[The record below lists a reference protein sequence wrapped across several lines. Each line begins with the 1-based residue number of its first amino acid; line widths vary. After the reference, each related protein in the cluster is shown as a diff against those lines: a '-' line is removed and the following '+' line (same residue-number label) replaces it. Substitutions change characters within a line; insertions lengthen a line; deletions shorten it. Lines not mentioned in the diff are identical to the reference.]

1 MKFKQI
7 TNHTLVQEQNAWK
20 EALYAWNRSNT
31 ELILDSEQL
40 KDCSRYAQ
48 DFKETSDF
56 AEVRKTV
63 TDIWFSYKNPLELQM
78 QEEEKEYEQKRL
90 EKEQT
95 EAELT
100 EWENA
105 KDPQPERSEA
115 VRKNRQRL
123 DALKIPYQEFYKAI
137 EFGDS
142 LTEQECNHLEEALLS
157 MGILDALVVDASYRE
172 QVLTMEEGCED
183 CYLFV
188 QKSYSGKSLLDVLEL
203 NDSMNDIFSNQRL
216 TGILSGIAY
225 NEESMISVS
234 SEGIYQMGVLSG
246 TITGEHVAGFLGA
259 RARERNR
266 QEQIRVCKEKIQ
278 GLQSSMNQLEAK
290 KAGIVIQ
297 MQKLEQE
304 YQALPQDTGIRT
316 AFKMLVQEQH
326 KYETKT
332 AECKEIEE
340 RWKKLSEQIQ
350 EKKKKAIE
358 IAQQLYLQCTYAIFQ
373 EAKDAA
379 AEYEKNLIALKSA
392 HEMFLQSVRHMKDLT
407 RRLES
412 IDADLDEIRYD
423 LSGAQR
429 HLVKL
434 EQEHASIV
442 EQLKLTDYEQIRER
456 LDACITWLKE
466 YPEHLNQC
474 LQKRA
479 GIKEHLDTLR
489 KQEEAGESQKQILEQ
504 KRIWRGKCYEA
515 EFALA
520 VLSKW
525 NSIFCKDN
533 EMYIVENPS
542 VFAGLCAGHTKQ
554 VSCMCMNG
562 QPRLAGLV
570 TLDLL
575 AASGTVVYYA
585 GDLDPEGLLIAQK
598 ISEYYAGEFHYWH
611 MTVEDYE
618 KSKSNETISEKR
630 IKSLERITDTELFP
644 VAEKMRLDRLAG
656 YQEKIEIK

>member
-1 MKFKQI
+1 
-7 TNHTLVQEQNAWK
+7 
-20 EALYAWNRSNT
+20 
-31 ELILDSEQL
+31 
-40 KDCSRYAQ
+40 
-48 DFKETSDF
+48 
-56 AEVRKTV
+56 
-63 TDIWFSYKNPLELQM
+63 
-78 QEEEKEYEQKRL
+78 
-90 EKEQT
+90 
-95 EAELT
+95 
-100 EWENA
+100 
-105 KDPQPERSEA
+105 
-115 VRKNRQRL
+115 
-123 DALKIPYQEFYKAI
+123 
-137 EFGDS
+137 
-142 LTEQECNHLEEALLS
+142 
-157 MGILDALVVDASYRE
+157 
-172 QVLTMEEGCED
+172 
-183 CYLFV
+183 
-188 QKSYSGKSLLDVLEL
+188 
-203 NDSMNDIFSNQRL
+203 
-216 TGILSGIAY
+216 
-225 NEESMISVS
+225 
-234 SEGIYQMGVLSG
+234 
-246 TITGEHVAGFLGA
+246 
-259 RARERNR
+259 
-266 QEQIRVCKEKIQ
+266 
-278 GLQSSMNQLEAK
+278 
-290 KAGIVIQ
+290 

-520 VLSKW
+520 YVRFPEEMQTDV
-525 NSIFCKDN
+525 NSICEYLEADTKSLGKQNVITSLNQIYFENRGFLNEYQVMQGELFKELDENRPLGEAEAVRQNFTARYQGIKLPFSRLLAHLEEDIAQLQDLIKAGDRELFEDILANTVSRKIRGKINASNAWVEKMNALMGSMNTSSGLELSLRWRSKTAESENQLDTKELVELLKKDYRLMS
-533 EMYIVENPS
+533 EEEAARLSTHFRSKVEEARRRASDSGGMISFYQVMKETLDYRKWFEFQLFSQKKGERVKELTNS
-542 VFAGLCAGHTKQ
+542 VFGTFSGGEKAMSMYVPLFSAVVAKYQGGRADA
-554 VSCMCMNG
+554 
-562 QPRLAGLV
+562 PRLVSLDEAFAGVDNRNIRDMFRLMTEFSFDFIINSQV
-570 TLDLL
+570 LWGDCDTLDAL
-575 AASGTVVYYA
+575 AIYQLIRPENAKFVTVMPYVWN
-585 GDLDPEGLLIAQK
+585 GHSRELME
-598 ISEYYAGEFHYWH
+598 SEEAVEQRRAEIEQTAGE
-611 MTVEDYE
+611 
-618 KSKSNETISEKR
+618 
-630 IKSLERITDTELFP
+630 
-644 VAEKMRLDRLAG
+644 
-656 YQEKIEIK
+656 

>member
-1 MKFKQI
+1 
-7 TNHTLVQEQNAWK
+7 
-20 EALYAWNRSNT
+20 
-31 ELILDSEQL
+31 
-40 KDCSRYAQ
+40 
-48 DFKETSDF
+48 
-56 AEVRKTV
+56 
-63 TDIWFSYKNPLELQM
+63 
-78 QEEEKEYEQKRL
+78 
-90 EKEQT
+90 
-95 EAELT
+95 
-100 EWENA
+100 
-105 KDPQPERSEA
+105 
-115 VRKNRQRL
+115 
-123 DALKIPYQEFYKAI
+123 
-137 EFGDS
+137 
-142 LTEQECNHLEEALLS
+142 
-157 MGILDALVVDASYRE
+157 
-172 QVLTMEEGCED
+172 
-183 CYLFV
+183 
-188 QKSYSGKSLLDVLEL
+188 
-203 NDSMNDIFSNQRL
+203 
-216 TGILSGIAY
+216 
-225 NEESMISVS
+225 
-234 SEGIYQMGVLSG
+234 
-246 TITGEHVAGFLGA
+246 
-259 RARERNR
+259 
-266 QEQIRVCKEKIQ
+266 
-278 GLQSSMNQLEAK
+278 
-290 KAGIVIQ
+290 

-474 LQKRA
+474 LQKHA

-504 KRIWRGKCYEA
+504 KRIWRG
-515 EFALA
+515 
-520 VLSKW
+520 
-525 NSIFCKDN
+525 
-533 EMYIVENPS
+533 EMLRGRICPC
-542 VFAGLCAGHTKQ
+542 LCQ
-554 VSCMCMNG
+554 VSRRNADG
-562 QPRLAGLV
+562 RKQYLRI
-570 TLDLL
+570 
-575 AASGTVVYYA
+575 SG
-585 GDLDPEGLLIAQK
+585 G
-598 ISEYYAGEFHYWH
+598 
-611 MTVEDYE
+611 
-618 KSKSNETISEKR
+618 
-630 IKSLERITDTELFP
+630 
-644 VAEKMRLDRLAG
+644 
-656 YQEKIEIK
+656 

>member
-1 MKFKQI
+1 
-7 TNHTLVQEQNAWK
+7 
-20 EALYAWNRSNT
+20 
-31 ELILDSEQL
+31 
-40 KDCSRYAQ
+40 
-48 DFKETSDF
+48 
-56 AEVRKTV
+56 
-63 TDIWFSYKNPLELQM
+63 
-78 QEEEKEYEQKRL
+78 
-90 EKEQT
+90 
-95 EAELT
+95 
-100 EWENA
+100 
-105 KDPQPERSEA
+105 
-115 VRKNRQRL
+115 
-123 DALKIPYQEFYKAI
+123 
-137 EFGDS
+137 
-142 LTEQECNHLEEALLS
+142 
-157 MGILDALVVDASYRE
+157 
-172 QVLTMEEGCED
+172 
-183 CYLFV
+183 
-188 QKSYSGKSLLDVLEL
+188 
-203 NDSMNDIFSNQRL
+203 
-216 TGILSGIAY
+216 
-225 NEESMISVS
+225 
-234 SEGIYQMGVLSG
+234 MGVLSG

-278 GLQSSMNQLEAK
+278 GLQSSKNQLEAK
-290 KAGIVIQ
+290 KAGIVIR

-525 NSIFCKDN
+525 NRIFCKDN